1 MFKLN
6 VPDEEFSEGEVDFS
20 IETVGDILD
29 GYQVSVYN
37 EKQEQV
43 KIMQDQTPRHSSFK
57 ERERE
62 KESSAIS
69 SSLKKSPKKSLS
81 SKQKSTK
88 TKRGPRATKYEKDCT
103 SRCKSR
109 YKRRNEIIKSL
120 RDLKVV
126 TGDDS
131 VICFYRH
138 PVDGNNDESV
148 LFATTTTLI
157 RAFKTLLLNQSIALE
172 TPDSPIV
179 QDVTSVELL
188 ALATPSKS
196 NEKAKKIPKKR
207 INEENYCRMCCVKH
221 NSKLDKDF
229 ESP

>member
-6 VPDEEFSEGEVDFS
+6 VPDEKFSEGEVDFS
-20 IETVGDILD
+20 IETVGDIID

-69 SSLKKSPKKSLS
+69 SPLKKSPKKSLS

-88 TKRGPRATKYEKDCT
+88 TKTGPRATKYEKDCT

>member
-6 VPDEEFSEGEVDFS
+6 VPDEKFSEGEVDFS
-20 IETVGDILD
+20 IETVGDIID

-69 SSLKKSPKKSLS
+69 SPLKKSPKKSLS

-88 TKRGPRATKYEKDCT
+88 TKTGPRATKYEKDCT

-109 YKRRNEIIKSL
+109 YKRRNKIIKSL

-131 VICFYRH
+131 VVCFYRH

-157 RAFKTLLLNQSIALE
+157 QAFKTLRLNQSVALE

-179 QDVTSVELL
+179 QDVTSAELL
-188 ALATPSKS
+188 ALATRSKS
-196 NEKAKKIPKKR
+196 NQKAKRIPKKR
-207 INEENYCRMCCVKH
+207 INEENYCRCVA
-221 NSKLDKDF
+221 
-229 ESP
+229 

>member
-20 IETVGDILD
+20 IEIVGDILD

-57 ERERE
+57 ERKRE

-157 RAFKTLLLNQSIALE
+157 RTFKTLLLNQSIALE
-172 TPDSPIV
+172 TPDSAIV

>member
-6 VPDEEFSEGEVDFS
+6 VPDEKFSEGEVDFS
-20 IETVGDILD
+20 IETVGDIID

-69 SSLKKSPKKSLS
+69 SPLKKSPKKSLS

-88 TKRGPRATKYEKDCT
+88 TKTGPCATKYEKDCT

-109 YKRRNEIIKSL
+109 YKRRNKIIKSL

-131 VICFYRH
+131 VVCFYRH

-157 RAFKTLLLNQSIALE
+157 QAFKTLRLNQSVALE

-179 QDVTSVELL
+179 QDVTSAELL

-196 NEKAKKIPKKR
+196 NQKAKRIPKKR
-207 INEENYCRMCCVKH
+207 INEENYCRCVA
-221 NSKLDKDF
+221 
-229 ESP
+229 